1 MTGLAENT
9 RREVTRWG
17 VGVTLIAPGRVET
30 PFWDAYGSLPD
41 GELLTADQIADSI
54 VWAMTQPAG
63 VDVNTVA
70 VRPLGQPN

>member
-1 MTGLAENT
+1 M
-9 RREVTRWG
+9 
-17 VGVTLIAPGRVET
+17 TLIAPGRVET
-30 PFWDAYGSLPD
+30 PFRDSYGSLPD

-63 VDVNTVA
+63 VDVSTVV